1 MNSLNSM
8 DTHTVHRKIALTYS
22 APESTYTSHERFNC
36 KNNGFYNVCSELARV
51 DIGTHLTIAII
62 RSDQYIRI
70 NRFLFFILWDFIYRG
85 SLFSIFTTLI
95 YHKVPINNNTEQ
107 DTEQDKQKIIL
118 MERFT
123 YILTQYI

>member
-8 DTHTVHRKIALTYS
+8 NTHTVHRKIALTYS
-22 APESTYTSHERFNC
+22 APESTYTFHERFNC

-70 NRFLFFILWDFIYRG
+70 NLSFFIRLY
-85 SLFSIFTTLI
+85 L
-95 YHKVPINNNTEQ
+95 
-107 DTEQDKQKIIL
+107 
-118 MERFT
+118 
-123 YILTQYI
+123 